1 MFSLE
6 ERQQFAVEEGLHQS
20 VVMKVSPGAPELNE
34 QRDLLPK
41 HLGVKGRCIIG
52 LLAPRQLLLRFDR
65 YDDYVS
71 ALARSVNYLLYK
83 GVQLQYRVFP
93 WTIGYNPKEET
104 TKAVVWIS
112 LPNLS
117 PDLFAMP
124 SLLSIASAV
133 GKPIAID
140 KATQTKSR
148 PSTARVKVILDLL
161 DKHPNRVRLQSV
173 DTISGKVLEVFQ
185 EIVYDNLPLYCNCCK
200 HQGHDETTCRR
211 LQKKKS

>member
-1 MFSLE
+1 M
-6 ERQQFAVEEGLHQS
+6 
-20 VVMKVSPGAPELNE
+20 
-34 QRDLLPK
+34 
-41 HLGVKGRCIIG
+41 
-52 LLAPRQLLLRFDR
+52 
-65 YDDYVS
+65 
-71 ALARSVNYLLYK
+71 
-83 GVQLQYRVFP
+83 
-93 WTIGYNPKEET
+93 
-104 TKAVVWIS
+104 VWIS

-117 PDLFAMP
+117 PDLFVMP